1 MRRPVIHSSSFALR
15 AAALSGSVMLVFALL
30 GSGWAF
36 WRGEQALRQQL
47 DLTIAGEA
55 EAFAREY
62 EELGLG
68 ALAVAVDSHARRR
81 GPMQVVLLGPA
92 GQRLAGFL
100 PGAPAGLQ
108 GFATL
113 ESPRRRAL
121 GARLPGGATLVLAAD
136 LAATERAAAA
146 LAVVPPLAGGI
157 AAILALALGFLAAA
171 RMETRLAAASLAAR
185 AIMDGDL
192 SRRLPPGTPTDEMGR
207 LTATVNA
214 LLARIEALVQAQRQ
228 VTDDIAHELRAPLSR
243 LRQTLEGGG
252 DREAAIAEL
261 DSVLAQFAA
270 LLRIA
275 RAESGA
281 LAAGFRPLDLSAL
294 CRDAAETFGA
304 VAEEAGKALEARI
317 ADGVMLHG
325 DAGLLRQALANLLEN
340 AIGHGGARIT
350 LELVPGPV
358 VGVTDDGPGIPQE
371 EREAVLRRFHRLDRS
386 RSTPGTGLGLALVAA
401 AAAAHGGTVRI
412 EDAGP
417 GTRAVLD
424 LRPEGR
430 AA

>member
-1 MRRPVIHSSSFALR
+1 MIRSSSFALR
-15 AAALSGSVMLVFALL
+15 AAALSGSVMLVLALL

-113 ESPRRRAL
+113 DAPRRRAL
-121 GARLPGGATLVLAAD
+121 GARLPGGATLVLATD
-136 LAATERAAAA
+136 LSATDRAAAA
-146 LAVVPPLAGGI
+146 LAVVPPLAGGT
-157 AAILALALGFLAAA
+157 AALLALALGFLAAA
-171 RMETRLAAASLAAR
+171 QMETRLAAASVAAR

-192 SRRLPPGTPTDEMGR
+192 SRRLPIGTPTDEMGR

-214 LLARIEALVQAQRQ
+214 LLARIEAQAIAQRQ

-252 DREAAIAEL
+252 AREAAIREL
-261 DSVLAQFAA
+261 DAVLATFAA

-281 LAAGFRPLDLSAL
+281 LAAGFRALDLSAL
-294 CRDAAETFGA
+294 CRDMAETYGA
-304 VAEEAGKALEARI
+304 VAEDAGKALDTRI
-317 ADGVMLHG
+317 ADGITLQG
-325 DAGLLRQALANLLEN
+325 DAALLRQAVANLLEN
-340 AIGHGGARIT
+340 AITHGGARIT
-350 LELVPGPV
+350 LALAPGPV
-358 VGVTDDGPGIPQE
+358 VTVTDDGPGIPE
-371 EREAVLRRFHRLDRS
+371 GERAAVLRRFHRLDHS
-386 RSTPGTGLGLALVAA
+386 RTTPGTGLGLALVAA
-401 AAAAHGGTVRI
+401 AASAHGGAVRM
-412 EDAGP
+412 EDAAP

-424 LRPEGR
+424 MRGKHG
-430 AA
+430 

>member
-1 MRRPVIHSSSFALR
+1 MRRSSFALR
-15 AAALSGSVMLVFALL
+15 AAALSGTVMLVFALL

-100 PGAPAGLQ
+100 PGAPVGLQ

-121 GARLPGGATLVLAAD
+121 GARLPGGATLVLATD
-136 LAATERAAAA
+136 LSATDRAAAA

-157 AAILALALGFLAAA
+157 AALLALALGFLAAA
-171 RMETRLAAASLAAR
+171 RMETRLAEANLAAR

-192 SRRLPPGTPTDEMGR
+192 SRRLPVATPTDEMGR
-207 LTATVNA
+207 LSVTVNV
-214 LLARIEALVQAQRQ
+214 LLARIEALVAAQRQ

-243 LRQTLEGGG
+243 LRQNLESGGA
-252 DREAAIAEL
+252 REDAIAEL
-261 DSVLAQFAA
+261 DSVLAQFAS

-281 LAAGFRPLDLSAL
+281 LAAGFKPVDLSAL
-294 CRDAAETFGA
+294 CRDMADTFGA
-304 VAEEAGKALEARI
+304 VAEDAGKALESRI
-317 ADGVMLHG
+317 ADGVTLHG
-325 DAGLLRQALANLLEN
+325 DAALLRQSIANLLEN
-340 AIGHGGARIT
+340 AITHGGARIAFA
-350 LELVPGPV
+350 LEPGPV
-358 VGVTDDGPGIPQE
+358 VTVADDGPGIPPG
-371 EREAVLRRFHRLDRS
+371 ERQAVLRRFHRLDRS
-386 RSTPGTGLGLALVAA
+386 RATPGTGLGLALVAA
-401 AAAAHGGTVRI
+401 AAAAHGGRVRM
-412 EDAGP
+412 EDAAP
-417 GTRAVLD
+417 GTRAVMELH
-424 LRPEGR
+424 
-430 AA
+430 A

>member
-1 MRRPVIHSSSFALR
+1 
-15 AAALSGSVMLVFALL
+15 MLVFALL

-81 GPMQVVLLGPA
+81 GPMQVALLGPG

-100 PGAPAGLQ
+100 PGAPPALQ

-113 ESPRRRAL
+113 PAGGGQPRRRAL
-121 GARLPGGATLVLAAD
+121 GARLPGGGTLILATD
-136 LAATERAAAA
+136 LTATDRAAAA

-157 AAILALALGFLAAA
+157 AALLALALGFLAAA
-171 RMETRLAAASLAAR
+171 RMERRLAEASVAAR

-192 SRRLPPGTPTDEMGR
+192 SRRLPLGTPTDEMGR

-214 LLARIEALVQAQRQ
+214 LLARIEAQNIAQRQ

-243 LRQTLEGGG
+243 LRQLLEAGGE
-252 DREAAIAEL
+252 REAAIAEL
-261 DSVLAQFAA
+261 DRVLATFAA

-281 LAAGFRPLDLSAL
+281 LAAGFREVDLSTL
-294 CRDAAETFGA
+294 CAEAAETFGA
-304 VAEEAGKALEARI
+304 VAEDAGKALEARI
-317 ADGVMLHG
+317 APGITLAG
-325 DAGLLRQALANLLEN
+325 DIALLRQALANLLEN
-340 AIGHGGARIT
+340 AIAHGGARIL
-350 LELVPGPV
+350 LELAAGPV
-358 VGVTDDGPGIPQE
+358 VRVSDDGPGIPE
-371 EREAVLRRFHRLDRS
+371 GERAAVLRRFHRLDRS
-386 RSTPGTGLGLALVAA
+386 RTTPGTGLGLALVAA
-401 AAAAHGGTVRI
+401 AAAAHGGQVRM
-412 EDAGP
+412 EDAAP

-424 LRPEGR
+424 LCRETVLAGAP
-430 AA
+430 